1 MNGLIPVVIQD
12 YISQQ
17 VLMQAFMNE
26 EAYQLTIKT
35 KEVHFYS
42 RSKNRIWKKGESS
55 GNVLIVKEIL
65 KDCDQDALL
74 IKVNPTGNTCHKGN
88 YSCFQEIKEQA
99 FFTYQLEQ
107 IIAERLQTGNESSYT
122 FQLSKRG
129 IDKVAQK
136 VGEEAVELIIEAKNN
151 DKESFLN
158 ESADLLYHYLLLLQ
172 AKGYGLEDVE
182 QILIS
187 RNKRD

>member
-1 MNGLIPVVIQD
+1 MDGLIPVVIQD

-26 EAYQLTIKT
+26 EAYQLTIET

>member
-1 MNGLIPVVIQD
+1 MDGLIPVVIQD